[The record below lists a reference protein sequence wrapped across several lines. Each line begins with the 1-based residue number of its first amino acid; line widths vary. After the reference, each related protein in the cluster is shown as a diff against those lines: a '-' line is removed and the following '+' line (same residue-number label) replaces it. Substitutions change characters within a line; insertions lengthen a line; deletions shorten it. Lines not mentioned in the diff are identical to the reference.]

1 MLKRLALLITLSSL
15 MLHASDLVKIYLNQG
30 LDAVGVAIEKEL
42 TQKDFWLSEI
52 GDKNISL
59 GYYDDNVAI
68 VLTNKTD
75 KILRV
80 YSYEDGKIRKDF
92 EQKEIITGLM
102 GDKKIEGDLKTPVG
116 FYELGRKFNPGD
128 PYYGPF
134 AFATTYPN
142 LLDKVQGKT
151 GGGIWIHGYPLDG
164 SRLDEFKTRG
174 CIALFNNNLEKFA
187 QVVQDKKVFVMTE
200 EKEKIRAKKDQIA
213 SLLADLFTWKLA
225 WTNSD
230 TNTYLSF
237 YDEQEFKRFDKMKF
251 EQFASMKKS
260 IFSRK
265 EDKKIKFSDIN
276 ISPYPNLENETM
288 YRISFYEDYYTKNYQ
303 FRGDKILYVK
313 IDSKGK
319 MKNFSRAINVFNKN

>member
-313 IDSKGK
+313 MDSKGK
-319 MKNFSRAINVFNKN
+319 MKILAEQ

>member
-1 MLKRLALLITLSSL
+1 MLKKILAFYFICISALG
-15 MLHASDLVKIYLNQG
+15 ASDLVKIYLNQG

-42 TQKDFWLSEI
+42 TNKDFWLDEI
-52 GDKNISL
+52 GDRNISL

-80 YSYEDGKIRKDF
+80 YSYSDGKIKQDF
-92 EQKEIITGLM
+92 EQKAIITGLM
-102 GDKKIEGDLKTPVG
+102 GDKQVEGDLKTPVG

-164 SRLDEFKTRG
+164 TRLDEFKTRG
-174 CIALFNNNLEKFA
+174 CIALFNENLEEFA
-187 QVVQDKKVFVMTE
+187 KVVQDKKVFAMTE
-200 EKEKIRAKKDQIA
+200 EKEKVRAKKEDIA
-213 SLLADLFTWKLA
+213 ALLADLFAWKLA
-225 WTNSD
+225 WTDSD
-230 TNTYLSF
+230 INTYLNF
-237 YDEQEFKRFDKMKF
+237 YDEKQFKRFDKMKF

-276 ISPYPNLENETM
+276 ISPYPNVENETM

-303 FRGDKILYVK
+303 FKGDKILYVK

-319 MKNFSRAINVFNKN
+319 MKILAEQ

>member
-1 MLKRLALLITLSSL
+1 MLKKILAFYFICISALG
-15 MLHASDLVKIYLNQG
+15 ASDLVKIYLNQG

-42 TQKDFWLSEI
+42 TNKDFWLDEI
-52 GDKNISL
+52 GDRNISL
-59 GYYDDNVAI
+59 GYYNDDVAI

-80 YSYEDGKIRKDF
+80 YSYSDGKIKQDF
-92 EQKEIITGLM
+92 EQKAIITGLM
-102 GDKKIEGDLKTPVG
+102 GDKQVEGDLKTPVG

-164 SRLDEFKTRG
+164 TRLDEFKTRG
-174 CIALFNNNLEKFA
+174 CIALFNENLEEFA
-187 QVVQDKKVFVMTE
+187 KVVQDKKVFAMTE
-200 EKEKIRAKKDQIA
+200 EKEKVRAKKEDIA
-213 SLLADLFTWKLA
+213 ALLADLFAWKLA
-225 WTNSD
+225 WTDSD
-230 TNTYLSF
+230 INTYLNF
-237 YDEQEFKRFDKMKF
+237 YDEKQFKRFDKMKF

-276 ISPYPNLENETM
+276 ISPYPNVENETM

-303 FRGDKILYVK
+303 FKGDKILYIK

-319 MKNFSRAINVFNKN
+319 MKILAEQ

>member
-1 MLKRLALLITLSSL
+1 MYFICISALG
-15 MLHASDLVKIYLNQG
+15 ASDLVKIYLNQG

-42 TQKDFWLSEI
+42 TNKDFWLDEI
-52 GDKNISL
+52 GDRNISL
-59 GYYDDNVAI
+59 GYYDDDVAI

-80 YSYEDGKIRKDF
+80 YSYSDGKIKQDF
-92 EQKEIITGLM
+92 EQKAIITGLM
-102 GDKKIEGDLKTPVG
+102 GDKQVEGDLKTPVG

-164 SRLDEFKTRG
+164 TRLDEFKTRG
-174 CIALFNNNLEKFA
+174 CIALFNENLEEFA
-187 QVVQDKKVFVMTE
+187 KVVQDKKVFAMTE
-200 EKEKIRAKKDQIA
+200 EKEKVRAKKEDIA
-213 SLLADLFTWKLA
+213 ALLADLFAWKLA
-225 WTNSD
+225 WTDSD
-230 TNTYLSF
+230 INTYLNF
-237 YDEQEFKRFDKMKF
+237 YDEKQFKRFDKMKF

-276 ISPYPNLENETM
+276 ISPYPNVENETM

-303 FRGDKILYVK
+303 FKGDKILYVK

-319 MKNFSRAINVFNKN
+319 MKILAEQ

>member
-288 YRISFYEDYYTKNYQ
+288 YRISFYEDHYTKNYQ

-319 MKNFSRAINVFNKN
+319 MKILAEQ

>member
-59 GYYDDNVAI
+59 GYYDNNVAI

-187 QVVQDKKVFVMTE
+187 QVVQDKKVFVITE

-230 TNTYLSF
+230 INTYLSF

-276 ISPYPNLENETM
+276 ISPYPNLENETI

-313 IDSKGK
+313 IGSKGK
-319 MKNFSRAINVFNKN
+319 MKILAEQ

>member
-1 MLKRLALLITLSSL
+1 
-15 MLHASDLVKIYLNQG
+15 MLHASDLVRIYLNQG

-319 MKNFSRAINVFNKN
+319 MKILAEQ

>member
-1 MLKRLALLITLSSL
+1 MLKKILAFYFICISALG
-15 MLHASDLVKIYLNQG
+15 ASDLVKIYLNQG

-42 TQKDFWLSEI
+42 TNKDFWLDEI
-52 GDKNISL
+52 GDRNISL
-59 GYYDDNVAI
+59 GYYDDDVAI

-80 YSYEDGKIRKDF
+80 YSYSDGKIKQDF
-92 EQKEIITGLM
+92 EQKAIITGLM
-102 GDKKIEGDLKTPVG
+102 GDKQVEGDLKTPVG

-164 SRLDEFKTRG
+164 TRLDEFKTRG
-174 CIALFNNNLEKFA
+174 CIALFNENLEEFA
-187 QVVQDKKVFVMTE
+187 KVVQDKKVFAMTE
-200 EKEKIRAKKDQIA
+200 EKEKVRAKKEDIA
-213 SLLADLFTWKLA
+213 ALLADLFAWKLA
-225 WTNSD
+225 WTDSD
-230 TNTYLSF
+230 INTYLNF
-237 YDEQEFKRFDKMKF
+237 YDEKQFKRFDKMKF

-276 ISPYPNLENETM
+276 ISPYPNVENETM
-288 YRISFYEDYYTKNYQ
+288 YRISFYKDYYTKNYQ
-303 FRGDKILYVK
+303 FKGDKILYVK

-319 MKNFSRAINVFNKN
+319 MKILAEQ

>member
-1 MLKRLALLITLSSL
+1 MLKKILAFYFICISALG
-15 MLHASDLVKIYLNQG
+15 ASDLVKIYLNQG

-42 TQKDFWLSEI
+42 TNKDFWLDEI
-52 GDKNISL
+52 GDRNISL
-59 GYYDDNVAI
+59 GYYDDDVAI

-80 YSYEDGKIRKDF
+80 YSYSDGKIKQDF
-92 EQKEIITGLM
+92 EQKAIITGLM
-102 GDKKIEGDLKTPVG
+102 GDKQVEGDLKTPVG

-164 SRLDEFKTRG
+164 TRLDEFKTRG
-174 CIALFNNNLEKFA
+174 CIALFNENLEEFA
-187 QVVQDKKVFVMTE
+187 KVVQDKKVFAMTE
-200 EKEKIRAKKDQIA
+200 EKEKVRAKKEDIA
-213 SLLADLFTWKLA
+213 ALLADLFAWKLA
-225 WTNSD
+225 WTDSD
-230 TNTYLSF
+230 INTYLNF
-237 YDEQEFKRFDKMKF
+237 YDEKQFKRFDKMKF

-276 ISPYPNLENETM
+276 ISPYPNVENE
-288 YRISFYEDYYTKNYQ
+288 
-303 FRGDKILYVK
+303 
-313 IDSKGK
+313 
-319 MKNFSRAINVFNKN
+319 

>member
-102 GDKKIEGDLKTPVG
+102 GDKEIEGDLKTPVG

-230 TNTYLSF
+230 TNIYLSF

-319 MKNFSRAINVFNKN
+319 MKILAEQ

>member
-1 MLKRLALLITLSSL
+1 MLKKILAFYFICISALG
-15 MLHASDLVKIYLNQG
+15 ASDLVKIYLNQG

-42 TQKDFWLSEI
+42 TNKDFWLDEI
-52 GDKNISL
+52 GDRNISL
-59 GYYDDNVAI
+59 GYYDDDVAI

-80 YSYEDGKIRKDF
+80 YSYSDGKIKQDF
-92 EQKEIITGLM
+92 EQKAIITGLM
-102 GDKKIEGDLKTPVG
+102 GDKQVEGDLKTPVG

-164 SRLDEFKTRG
+164 TRLDEFKTRG
-174 CIALFNNNLEKFA
+174 CIALFNENLEEFA
-187 QVVQDKKVFVMTE
+187 KVVQDKKVFAMTE
-200 EKEKIRAKKDQIA
+200 EKEKVRAKKEDIA
-213 SLLADLFTWKLA
+213 ALLADLFAWKLA
-225 WTNSD
+225 WTDSD
-230 TNTYLSF
+230 INTYLNF
-237 YDEQEFKRFDKMKF
+237 YDEKQFKRFDKMKF

-276 ISPYPNLENETM
+276 ISPYPN
-288 YRISFYEDYYTKNYQ
+288 
-303 FRGDKILYVK
+303 V
-313 IDSKGK
+313 
-319 MKNFSRAINVFNKN
+319 

>member
-1 MLKRLALLITLSSL
+1 MLKKILAFYFICISALG
-15 MLHASDLVKIYLNQG
+15 ASDLVKIYLNQG

-42 TQKDFWLSEI
+42 TNKDFWLDEI
-52 GDKNISL
+52 GDRNISL
-59 GYYDDNVAI
+59 GYYDDDVAI

-80 YSYEDGKIRKDF
+80 YSYSDGKIKQDF
-92 EQKEIITGLM
+92 EQKAIITGLM
-102 GDKKIEGDLKTPVG
+102 GDKQVEGDLKTPVG

-164 SRLDEFKTRG
+164 TRLDEFKTRG
-174 CIALFNNNLEKFA
+174 CIALFNENLEEFA
-187 QVVQDKKVFVMTE
+187 KVVQDKKVFAMTE
-200 EKEKIRAKKDQIA
+200 EKEKVRAKKEDIA
-213 SLLADLFTWKLA
+213 ALLADLFAWKLA
-225 WTNSD
+225 WTDSD
-230 TNTYLSF
+230 INTYLNF
-237 YDEQEFKRFDKMKF
+237 YDEKQFKRFDKMKF

-276 ISPYPNLENETM
+276 ISPYPNVENETM

-303 FRGDKILYVK
+303 FKGD
-313 IDSKGK
+313 
-319 MKNFSRAINVFNKN
+319 

>member
-1 MLKRLALLITLSSL
+1 MLAFYFICISALG
-15 MLHASDLVKIYLNQG
+15 ASDLVKIYLNQG

-42 TQKDFWLSEI
+42 TNKDFWLDEI
-52 GDKNISL
+52 GDRNISL
-59 GYYDDNVAI
+59 GYYDDDVAI

-80 YSYEDGKIRKDF
+80 YSYSDGKIKQDF
-92 EQKEIITGLM
+92 EQKAIITGLM
-102 GDKKIEGDLKTPVG
+102 GDKQVEGDLKTPVG

-164 SRLDEFKTRG
+164 TRLDEFKTRG
-174 CIALFNNNLEKFA
+174 CIALFNENLEEFA
-187 QVVQDKKVFVMTE
+187 KVVQDKKVFAMTE
-200 EKEKIRAKKDQIA
+200 EKEKVRAKKEDIA
-213 SLLADLFTWKLA
+213 ALLADLFAWKLA
-225 WTNSD
+225 WTDSD
-230 TNTYLSF
+230 INTYLNF
-237 YDEQEFKRFDKMKF
+237 YDEKQFKRFDKMKF

-276 ISPYPNLENETM
+276 ISPY
-288 YRISFYEDYYTKNYQ
+288 
-303 FRGDKILYVK
+303 
-313 IDSKGK
+313 
-319 MKNFSRAINVFNKN
+319 

>member
-1 MLKRLALLITLSSL
+1 MLKKILEFYFICISALG
-15 MLHASDLVKIYLNQG
+15 ASDLVKIYLNQG

-42 TQKDFWLSEI
+42 TNKDFWLDEI
-52 GDKNISL
+52 GDRNISL
-59 GYYDDNVAI
+59 GYYNDDVAI

-80 YSYEDGKIRKDF
+80 YSYSDGKIKQDF
-92 EQKEIITGLM
+92 EQKAIITGLM
-102 GDKKIEGDLKTPVG
+102 GDKQVEGDLKTPVG

-164 SRLDEFKTRG
+164 TRLDEFKTRG
-174 CIALFNNNLEKFA
+174 CIALFNENLEEFA
-187 QVVQDKKVFVMTE
+187 KVVQDKKVFAMTE
-200 EKEKIRAKKDQIA
+200 EKEKVRAKKEDIA
-213 SLLADLFTWKLA
+213 ALLADLFAWKLA
-225 WTNSD
+225 WTDSD
-230 TNTYLSF
+230 INTYLNF
-237 YDEQEFKRFDKMKF
+237 YDEKQFKRFDKMKF

-276 ISPYPNLENETM
+276 ISPYPNVENETM

-303 FRGDKILYVK
+303 FKGDKILYVK

-319 MKNFSRAINVFNKN
+319 MKILAEQ

>member
-1 MLKRLALLITLSSL
+1 MLKKILAFYFICISALG
-15 MLHASDLVKIYLNQG
+15 ASDLVKIYLNQG

-42 TQKDFWLSEI
+42 TNKDFWLDEI
-52 GDKNISL
+52 GDRNISL
-59 GYYDDNVAI
+59 GYYDDDVAI

-80 YSYEDGKIRKDF
+80 YSYSDGKIKQDF
-92 EQKEIITGLM
+92 EQKAIITGLM
-102 GDKKIEGDLKTPVG
+102 GDKQVEGDLKTPVG

-151 GGGIWIHGYPLDG
+151 GVGIWIHGYPLDG
-164 SRLDEFKTRG
+164 TRLDEFKTRG
-174 CIALFNNNLEKFA
+174 CIALFNENLEEFA
-187 QVVQDKKVFVMTE
+187 KVVQDKKVFAMTE
-200 EKEKIRAKKDQIA
+200 EKEKVRAKKEDIA
-213 SLLADLFTWKLA
+213 ALLADLFAWKLA
-225 WTNSD
+225 WTDSD
-230 TNTYLSF
+230 INTYLNF
-237 YDEQEFKRFDKMKF
+237 YDEKQFKRFDKMKF

-276 ISPYPNLENETM
+276 ISPYPNVENETM

-303 FRGDKILYVK
+303 FKGDKILYVK

-319 MKNFSRAINVFNKN
+319 MKILAEQ

>member
-1 MLKRLALLITLSSL
+1 MLKRLALLIALSSL
-15 MLHASDLVKIYLNQG
+15 MLRASDLVKIYLNQG

-80 YSYEDGKIRKDF
+80 YSYEEGKIRKDF

-319 MKNFSRAINVFNKN
+319 MKILAEQ

>member
-1 MLKRLALLITLSSL
+1 MLKKILAFYFICISALG
-15 MLHASDLVKIYLNQG
+15 ASDLVKIYLNQG
-30 LDAVGVAIEKEL
+30 LDAVGIAIEKEL
-42 TQKDFWLSEI
+42 TNKDFWLDEI
-52 GDKNISL
+52 GDRNISL
-59 GYYDDNVAI
+59 GYYNDDVAI

-80 YSYEDGKIRKDF
+80 YSYSDGKIKQDF
-92 EQKEIITGLM
+92 EQKAIITGLM
-102 GDKKIEGDLKTPVG
+102 GDKQVEGDLKTPVG

-164 SRLDEFKTRG
+164 TRLDEFKTRG
-174 CIALFNNNLEKFA
+174 CIALFNENLEEFA
-187 QVVQDKKVFVMTE
+187 KVVQDKKVFAMTE
-200 EKEKIRAKKDQIA
+200 EKEKVRAKKEDIA
-213 SLLADLFTWKLA
+213 ALLADLFAWKLA
-225 WTNSD
+225 WTDSD
-230 TNTYLSF
+230 INTYLNF
-237 YDEQEFKRFDKMKF
+237 YDEKQFKRFDKMKF

-276 ISPYPNLENETM
+276 ISPYPN
-288 YRISFYEDYYTKNYQ
+288 
-303 FRGDKILYVK
+303 V
-313 IDSKGK
+313 
-319 MKNFSRAINVFNKN
+319 

>member
-1 MLKRLALLITLSSL
+1 MLKKILAFYFICISALG
-15 MLHASDLVKIYLNQG
+15 ASDLVKIYLNQG

-42 TQKDFWLSEI
+42 TNKDFWLDEI
-52 GDKNISL
+52 GDRNISL
-59 GYYDDNVAI
+59 GYYDDDVAI

-80 YSYEDGKIRKDF
+80 YSYSDGKIKQDF
-92 EQKEIITGLM
+92 EQKAIITGLM
-102 GDKKIEGDLKTPVG
+102 GDKQVEGDLKTPVG

-164 SRLDEFKTRG
+164 TRLDEFKTRG
-174 CIALFNNNLEKFA
+174 CIALFNENLEEFA
-187 QVVQDKKVFVMTE
+187 KVVQDKKVFAMTE
-200 EKEKIRAKKDQIA
+200 EKEKVRAKKENIA
-213 SLLADLFTWKLA
+213 ALLADLFAWKLA
-225 WTNSD
+225 WTDSD
-230 TNTYLSF
+230 INTYLNF
-237 YDEQEFKRFDKMKF
+237 YDEKQFKRFDKMKF

-276 ISPYPNLENETM
+276 ISPYPNVENETM

-303 FRGDKILYVK
+303 FKGDKILYVK

-319 MKNFSRAINVFNKN
+319 MKILAEQ

>member
-1 MLKRLALLITLSSL
+1 MLKKILAFYFICISALG
-15 MLHASDLVKIYLNQG
+15 ASDLVKIYLNQG

-42 TQKDFWLSEI
+42 TNKDFWLDEI
-52 GDKNISL
+52 GDRNISL
-59 GYYDDNVAI
+59 GYYDDDVAI

-80 YSYEDGKIRKDF
+80 YSYSDGKIKQDF
-92 EQKEIITGLM
+92 EQKAIITGLM
-102 GDKKIEGDLKTPVG
+102 GDKQVEGDLKTPVG

-164 SRLDEFKTRG
+164 TRLDEFKTRG
-174 CIALFNNNLEKFA
+174 CIALFNENLEEFA
-187 QVVQDKKVFVMTE
+187 KVVQDKKVFAMTE
-200 EKEKIRAKKDQIA
+200 EKEKVRAKKEDIA
-213 SLLADLFTWKLA
+213 ALLADLFAWKLA
-225 WTNSD
+225 WTDSD
-230 TNTYLSF
+230 INTYLNF
-237 YDEQEFKRFDKMKF
+237 YDEKQFKRFDKMKF

-265 EDKKIKFSDIN
+265 ENKKIKFSDIN
-276 ISPYPNLENETM
+276 ISPYPNVE
-288 YRISFYEDYYTKNYQ
+288 
-303 FRGDKILYVK
+303 
-313 IDSKGK
+313 
-319 MKNFSRAINVFNKN
+319 

>member
-1 MLKRLALLITLSSL
+1 
-15 MLHASDLVKIYLNQG
+15 LNQG

-42 TQKDFWLSEI
+42 TNKDFWLDEI
-52 GDKNISL
+52 GDRNISL
-59 GYYDDNVAI
+59 GYYDDDVAI

-80 YSYEDGKIRKDF
+80 YSYSDGKIKQDF
-92 EQKEIITGLM
+92 EQKAIITGLM
-102 GDKKIEGDLKTPVG
+102 GDKQVEGDLKTPVG

-164 SRLDEFKTRG
+164 TRLDEFKTRG
-174 CIALFNNNLEKFA
+174 CIALFNENLEEFA
-187 QVVQDKKVFVMTE
+187 KVVQDKKVFAMTE
-200 EKEKIRAKKDQIA
+200 EKEKVRAKKEDIA
-213 SLLADLFTWKLA
+213 ALLADLFAWKLA
-225 WTNSD
+225 WTDSD
-230 TNTYLSF
+230 INTYLNF
-237 YDEQEFKRFDKMKF
+237 YDEKQFKRFDKMKF

-276 ISPYPNLENETM
+276 ISPYPNVENETM

-303 FRGDKILYVK
+303 FKGDKILYVK

-319 MKNFSRAINVFNKN
+319 MKILAEQ

>member
-68 VLTNKTD
+68 VLANKTD

-319 MKNFSRAINVFNKN
+319 MKILAEQ

>member
-1 MLKRLALLITLSSL
+1 MLKKILAFYFICISALG
-15 MLHASDLVKIYLNQG
+15 ASDLVKIYLNQG
-30 LDAVGVAIEKEL
+30 LDAVGVEIEKEL
-42 TQKDFWLSEI
+42 TNKDFWLDEI
-52 GDKNISL
+52 GDRNISL
-59 GYYDDNVAI
+59 GYYNDDVAI

-80 YSYEDGKIRKDF
+80 YSYSDGKIKQDF
-92 EQKEIITGLM
+92 EQKAIITGLM
-102 GDKKIEGDLKTPVG
+102 GDKQVEGDLKTPVG

-164 SRLDEFKTRG
+164 TRLDEFKTRG
-174 CIALFNNNLEKFA
+174 CIALFNENLEEFA
-187 QVVQDKKVFVMTE
+187 KVVQDKKVFAMTE
-200 EKEKIRAKKDQIA
+200 EKEKVRAKKEDIA
-213 SLLADLFTWKLA
+213 ALLADLFAWKLA
-225 WTNSD
+225 WTDSD
-230 TNTYLSF
+230 INTYLNF
-237 YDEQEFKRFDKMKF
+237 YDEKQFKRFDKMKF

-276 ISPYPNLENETM
+276 ISPYPNVENETM

-303 FRGDKILYVK
+303 FKGDKILYVK

-319 MKNFSRAINVFNKN
+319 MKILAEQ

>member
-1 MLKRLALLITLSSL
+1 MLKKILAFYFICISALG
-15 MLHASDLVKIYLNQG
+15 ASDLVKIYLNQG

-42 TQKDFWLSEI
+42 TNKDFWLDEI
-52 GDKNISL
+52 GDRNISL
-59 GYYDDNVAI
+59 GYYDDDVAI

-80 YSYEDGKIRKDF
+80 YSYSDGKIKQDF
-92 EQKEIITGLM
+92 EQKAIITGLM
-102 GDKKIEGDLKTPVG
+102 GDKQVEGDLKTPVG

-151 GGGIWIHGYPLDG
+151 GRGIWIHGYPLDG
-164 SRLDEFKTRG
+164 TRLDEFKTRG
-174 CIALFNNNLEKFA
+174 CIALFNENLEEFA
-187 QVVQDKKVFVMTE
+187 KVVQDKKVFAMTE
-200 EKEKIRAKKDQIA
+200 EKEKVRAKKEDIA
-213 SLLADLFTWKLA
+213 ALLADLFAWKLA
-225 WTNSD
+225 WTDSD
-230 TNTYLSF
+230 INTYLNF
-237 YDEQEFKRFDKMKF
+237 YDEKQFKRFDKMKF

-276 ISPYPNLENETM
+276 ISPYPNVENETM

-303 FRGDKILYVK
+303 FKGDKILYVK

-319 MKNFSRAINVFNKN
+319 MKILAEQ

>member
-1 MLKRLALLITLSSL
+1 MLAFYFICISALG
-15 MLHASDLVKIYLNQG
+15 ASDLVKIYLNQG

-42 TQKDFWLSEI
+42 TNKDFWLDEI
-52 GDKNISL
+52 GDRNISL
-59 GYYDDNVAI
+59 GYYDDDVAI

-80 YSYEDGKIRKDF
+80 YSYSDGKIKQDF
-92 EQKEIITGLM
+92 EQKAIITGLM
-102 GDKKIEGDLKTPVG
+102 GDKQVEGDLKTPVG

-164 SRLDEFKTRG
+164 TRLDEFKTRG
-174 CIALFNNNLEKFA
+174 CIALFNENLEEFA
-187 QVVQDKKVFVMTE
+187 KVVQDKKVFAMTE
-200 EKEKIRAKKDQIA
+200 EKEKVRAKKEDIA
-213 SLLADLFTWKLA
+213 ALLADLFAWKLA
-225 WTNSD
+225 WTDSD
-230 TNTYLSF
+230 INTYLNF
-237 YDEQEFKRFDKMKF
+237 YDEKQFKRFDKMKF

-276 ISPYPNLENETM
+276 ISPYPNVENETM
-288 YRISFYEDYYTKNYQ
+288 YRISFYEDYYT
-303 FRGDKILYVK
+303 
-313 IDSKGK
+313 
-319 MKNFSRAINVFNKN
+319 

>member
-1 MLKRLALLITLSSL
+1 MLKKILAFYFICISALG
-15 MLHASDLVKIYLNQG
+15 ASDLVKIYLNQG

-42 TQKDFWLSEI
+42 TNKDFWLDEI
-52 GDKNISL
+52 GDRNISL
-59 GYYDDNVAI
+59 GYYDDDVAI

-80 YSYEDGKIRKDF
+80 YSYSDGKIKQDF
-92 EQKEIITGLM
+92 EQKAIITGLM
-102 GDKKIEGDLKTPVG
+102 GDKQVEGDLKTPVG

-164 SRLDEFKTRG
+164 TRLDEFKTRG
-174 CIALFNNNLEKFA
+174 CIALFNENLEEFA
-187 QVVQDKKVFVMTE
+187 KVVQDKKVFAMTE
-200 EKEKIRAKKDQIA
+200 EKEKVRAKKEDIA
-213 SLLADLFTWKLA
+213 ALLADLFAWKLA
-225 WTNSD
+225 WTDSD
-230 TNTYLSF
+230 INTYLNF
-237 YDEQEFKRFDKMKF
+237 YDEKQFKRFDKMKF

-276 ISPYPNLENETM
+276 ISPYPNVEN
-288 YRISFYEDYYTKNYQ
+288 
-303 FRGDKILYVK
+303 
-313 IDSKGK
+313 
-319 MKNFSRAINVFNKN
+319 

>member
-1 MLKRLALLITLSSL
+1 MLKKILAFYFICISALG
-15 MLHASDLVKIYLNQG
+15 ASDLVKIYLNQG

-42 TQKDFWLSEI
+42 TNKDFWLDEI
-52 GDKNISL
+52 GDRNISL
-59 GYYDDNVAI
+59 GYYNDDVAI

-80 YSYEDGKIRKDF
+80 YSYSDGKIKQDF
-92 EQKEIITGLM
+92 EQKAIITGLM
-102 GDKKIEGDLKTPVG
+102 GDKQVEGDLKTPVG

-164 SRLDEFKTRG
+164 TRLDEFKTRG
-174 CIALFNNNLEKFA
+174 CIALFNENLEEFA
-187 QVVQDKKVFVMTE
+187 KVVQDKKVFAMTE
-200 EKEKIRAKKDQIA
+200 EKEKVRAKKEDIA
-213 SLLADLFTWKLA
+213 ALLADLFAWKLA
-225 WTNSD
+225 WTDSD
-230 TNTYLSF
+230 INTYLNF
-237 YDEQEFKRFDKMKF
+237 YDEKQFKRFDKMKF

-276 ISPYPNLENETM
+276 ISPYPNVEN
-288 YRISFYEDYYTKNYQ
+288 
-303 FRGDKILYVK
+303 
-313 IDSKGK
+313 
-319 MKNFSRAINVFNKN
+319 

>member
-225 WTNSD
+225 WTNSN

-319 MKNFSRAINVFNKN
+319 MKILAEQ

>member
-1 MLKRLALLITLSSL
+1 MLKKILAFYFICISALG
-15 MLHASDLVKIYLNQG
+15 ASDLVKIYLNQG

-42 TQKDFWLSEI
+42 TNKDFWLDEI
-52 GDKNISL
+52 GDRNISL
-59 GYYDDNVAI
+59 GYYDDDVAI

-80 YSYEDGKIRKDF
+80 YSYSDGKIKQDF
-92 EQKEIITGLM
+92 EQKAIITGLM
-102 GDKKIEGDLKTPVG
+102 GDKQVEGDLKTPVG

-164 SRLDEFKTRG
+164 TRLDEFKTRG
-174 CIALFNNNLEKFA
+174 CIALFNENLEEFA
-187 QVVQDKKVFVMTE
+187 KVVQDKKVFAMTE
-200 EKEKIRAKKDQIA
+200 EKEKVRAKKEDIA
-213 SLLADLFTWKLA
+213 ALLADLFAWKLA
-225 WTNSD
+225 WTDSD
-230 TNTYLSF
+230 INTYLNF
-237 YDEQEFKRFDKMKF
+237 YDEKQFKRFDKMKF

-276 ISPYPNLENETM
+276 ISPYPNVENETM
-288 YRISFYEDYYTKNYQ
+288 Y
-303 FRGDKILYVK
+303 
-313 IDSKGK
+313 
-319 MKNFSRAINVFNKN
+319 

>member
-1 MLKRLALLITLSSL
+1 MLKKILAFYFICISALG
-15 MLHASDLVKIYLNQG
+15 ASDLVKIYLNQG

-42 TQKDFWLSEI
+42 TNKDFWLDEI
-52 GDKNISL
+52 GDRNISL
-59 GYYDDNVAI
+59 GYYDDDVAI

-80 YSYEDGKIRKDF
+80 YSYSDGKIKQDF
-92 EQKEIITGLM
+92 EQKAIITGLM
-102 GDKKIEGDLKTPVG
+102 GDKQVEGDLKTPVG

-164 SRLDEFKTRG
+164 TRLDEFKTRG
-174 CIALFNNNLEKFA
+174 CIALFNENLEEFA
-187 QVVQDKKVFVMTE
+187 KVVQDKKVFAMTE
-200 EKEKIRAKKDQIA
+200 EKEKVRAKKEDIA
-213 SLLADLFTWKLA
+213 ALLADLFAWKLA
-225 WTNSD
+225 WTDSD
-230 TNTYLSF
+230 INTYLNF
-237 YDEQEFKRFDKMKF
+237 YDEKQFKRFDKMKF

-276 ISPYPNLENETM
+276 ISPYPN
-288 YRISFYEDYYTKNYQ
+288 
-303 FRGDKILYVK
+303 
-313 IDSKGK
+313 
-319 MKNFSRAINVFNKN
+319 

>member
-1 MLKRLALLITLSSL
+1 MLKRLTLLITLSSL

-68 VLTNKTD
+68 VLANKTD

-200 EKEKIRAKKDQIA
+200 EKEKTRAKKDQIA

-230 TNTYLSF
+230 INTYLSF

-319 MKNFSRAINVFNKN
+319 MKILAEQ

>member
-1 MLKRLALLITLSSL
+1 MLKKILAFYFICISALG
-15 MLHASDLVKIYLNQG
+15 ASDLVKIYLNQG

-42 TQKDFWLSEI
+42 TNKDFWLDEI
-52 GDKNISL
+52 GDRNISL
-59 GYYDDNVAI
+59 GYYDDDVAI

-80 YSYEDGKIRKDF
+80 YSYSDGKIKQDF
-92 EQKEIITGLM
+92 EQKAIITGLM
-102 GDKKIEGDLKTPVG
+102 GDKQVEGDLKTPVG

-164 SRLDEFKTRG
+164 TRLDEFKTRG
-174 CIALFNNNLEKFA
+174 CIALFNENLEEFA
-187 QVVQDKKVFVMTE
+187 KVVQDKKVFAMTE
-200 EKEKIRAKKDQIA
+200 EKEKVRAKKEDIA
-213 SLLADLFTWKLA
+213 ALLADLFAWKLA
-225 WTNSD
+225 WTDSD
-230 TNTYLSF
+230 INTYLNF
-237 YDEQEFKRFDKMKF
+237 YDEKQFKRFDKMKF

-276 ISPYPNLENETM
+276 ISPYPNVENETM
-288 YRISFYEDYYTKNYQ
+288 YRISFYEDYYTKNY
-303 FRGDKILYVK
+303 
-313 IDSKGK
+313 
-319 MKNFSRAINVFNKN
+319 

>member
-1 MLKRLALLITLSSL
+1 MLKKILAFYFICISALG
-15 MLHASDLVKIYLNQG
+15 ASDLVKIYLNQG

-42 TQKDFWLSEI
+42 TNKDFWLDEI
-52 GDKNISL
+52 GDRNISL
-59 GYYDDNVAI
+59 GYYDDDVAI

-75 KILRV
+75 KNLRV
-80 YSYEDGKIRKDF
+80 YSYSDGKIKQDF
-92 EQKEIITGLM
+92 EQKAIITGLM
-102 GDKKIEGDLKTPVG
+102 GDKQVEGDLKTPVG

-164 SRLDEFKTRG
+164 TRLDEFKTRG
-174 CIALFNNNLEKFA
+174 CIALFNENLEEFA
-187 QVVQDKKVFVMTE
+187 KVVQDKKVFAMTE
-200 EKEKIRAKKDQIA
+200 EKEKVRAKKEDIA
-213 SLLADLFTWKLA
+213 ALLADLFAWKLA
-225 WTNSD
+225 WTDSD
-230 TNTYLSF
+230 INTYLNF
-237 YDEQEFKRFDKMKF
+237 YDEKQFKRFDKMKF

-276 ISPYPNLENETM
+276 ISPYPNVENETM

-303 FRGDKILYVK
+303 FKGDKILYVK

-319 MKNFSRAINVFNKN
+319 MKILAEQ

>member
-1 MLKRLALLITLSSL
+1 MLKKILAFYFICISALG
-15 MLHASDLVKIYLNQG
+15 ASDLVKIYLNQG

-42 TQKDFWLSEI
+42 TNKDFWLDEI
-52 GDKNISL
+52 GDRNISL
-59 GYYDDNVAI
+59 GYYDDDVAI

-80 YSYEDGKIRKDF
+80 YSYSDGKIKQDF
-92 EQKEIITGLM
+92 EQKAIITGLM
-102 GDKKIEGDLKTPVG
+102 GDKQVEGDLKTPVG

-151 GGGIWIHGYPLDG
+151 GGGIWIHGYPLG
-164 SRLDEFKTRG
+164 GTRLDEFKTRG
-174 CIALFNNNLEKFA
+174 CIALFNENLEEFA
-187 QVVQDKKVFVMTE
+187 KVVQDKKVFAMTE
-200 EKEKIRAKKDQIA
+200 EKEKVRAKKEDIA
-213 SLLADLFTWKLA
+213 ALLADLFAWKLA
-225 WTNSD
+225 WTDSD
-230 TNTYLSF
+230 INTYLNF
-237 YDEQEFKRFDKMKF
+237 YDEKQFKRFDKMKF

-276 ISPYPNLENETM
+276 ISPYPNVENETM

-303 FRGDKILYVK
+303 FKGDKILYVK

-319 MKNFSRAINVFNKN
+319 MKILAEQ

>member
-1 MLKRLALLITLSSL
+1 MLKRLALLITFSSL
-15 MLHASDLVKIYLNQG
+15 MLYASDLVKIYLNQG

-142 LLDKVQGKT
+142 LLDKIQGKT

-265 EDKKIKFSDIN
+265 ENKKIKFSDIN

-313 IDSKGK
+313 IDNKGK
-319 MKNFSRAINVFNKN
+319 MKILAEQ